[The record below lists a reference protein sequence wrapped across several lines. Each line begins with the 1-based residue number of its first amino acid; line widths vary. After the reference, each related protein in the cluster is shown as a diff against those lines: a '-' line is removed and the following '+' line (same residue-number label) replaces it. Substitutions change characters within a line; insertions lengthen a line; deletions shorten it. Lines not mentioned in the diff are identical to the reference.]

1 MKFLI
6 SKDLH
11 TNPNF
16 TLLLGFFAVMLL
28 LYFVGDLFYLA
39 NFFGHTPQAVLQT
52 LKGDPDAFAEPL
64 SLTSLLEHLHVSLF
78 LAILAIFTT
87 MAIVLRLS
95 LQFRHKQLLILVS
108 MSSLFFASLS
118 LLAGYFFFDALI
130 YAYFFFTL
138 LWHLGASYALALI
151 LFELWVKK
159 A

>member
-1 MKFLI
+1 MKFLV
-6 SKDLH
+6 SKNLH
-11 TNPNF
+11 ANPNY

-28 LYFVGDLFYLA
+28 LYFAGDLFYLA
-39 NFFGHTPQAVLQT
+39 NFFGHTPLAVLQT
-52 LKGDPDAFAEPL
+52 LRGDLDAFVEPL
-64 SLTSLLEHLHVSLF
+64 SLASLLEHLHVSLF

-87 MAIVLRLS
+87 MAIVLRLN

-108 MSSLFFASLS
+108 MSSLFLASLS
-118 LLAGYFFFDALI
+118 LLGTYFFCDALV
-130 YAYFFFTL
+130 YAYLFFTL